1 MSEVKRQN
9 ESGHFESELKVYRA
23 VEVERKKW
31 EAREE
36 QILRLKT
43 FATGSGDAIAT
54 PVLRAN
60 AEEFTPRRS
69 SPERHQETESSLP
82 AQLPPVPKFS
92 GDSSKDDVEN
102 FTEWLEHGS
111 RSLPMERSSLVGQ
124 SRYKA

>member
-60 AEEFTPRRS
+60 AGRIHAAILRDTRKRKVV
-69 SPERHQETESSLP
+69 SL
-82 AQLPPVPKFS
+82 
-92 GDSSKDDVEN
+92 
-102 FTEWLEHGS
+102 
-111 RSLPMERSSLVGQ
+111 
-124 SRYKA
+124 